1 MKKKQPKNHHL
12 TIRLTECQHRRLLTH
27 LRNEKVNNTISKI
40 LRESLHQYLNNESNK
55 PKIN

>member
-12 TIRLTECQHRRLLTH
+12 TIRLTECQHRRLLNH
-27 LRNEKVNNTISKI
+27 LKKESEETLSNVI
-40 LRESLHQYLNNESNK
+40 RESLHQYLNNESNK